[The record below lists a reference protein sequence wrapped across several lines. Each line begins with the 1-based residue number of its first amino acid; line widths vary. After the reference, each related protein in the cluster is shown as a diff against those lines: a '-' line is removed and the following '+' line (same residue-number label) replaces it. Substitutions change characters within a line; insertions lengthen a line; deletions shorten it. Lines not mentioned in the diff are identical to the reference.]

1 MFVFPPKE
9 KDGKN
14 WGKERMS
21 SVKYILFSHL
31 AETWLREIGETQ
43 V

>member
-1 MFVFPPKE
+1 MFVVPP

-14 WGKERMS
+14 LGKERMS

-31 AETWLREIGETQ
+31 AETWLQEIGETQ